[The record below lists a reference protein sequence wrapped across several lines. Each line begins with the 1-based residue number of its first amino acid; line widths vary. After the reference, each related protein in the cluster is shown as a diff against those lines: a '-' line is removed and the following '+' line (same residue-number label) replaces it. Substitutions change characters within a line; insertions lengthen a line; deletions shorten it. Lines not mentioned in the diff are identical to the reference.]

1 MELREFIAFLD
12 QCFATDRYAA
22 SEQGGIYWP
31 AKEKAD
37 DLFIKRIGLALEPW
51 PGIYE
56 WIVEK
61 HLDVLWLHRPWKL
74 EIERVSHNVSVL
86 YHHLPFDE
94 TLTMGYNLR
103 LAQTLKMSNPEEIG
117 YKQTVD
123 LPRRAIGMLGQT
135 PMADVIDW
143 SQMVEGVFGGY
154 DQVHQG
160 SQPGI
165 GRIAI
170 VGAMNEALIREA
182 ADRGAGLYLT
192 GEYRKSAQ
200 TAVEETG
207 ISVIAVGHR
216 RSEEWGL
223 RALADLLREQR
234 EGVVV
239 YCPNIMS

>member
-1 MELREFIAFLD
+1 M
-12 QCFATDRYAA
+12 
-22 SEQGGIYWP
+22 P
-31 AKEKAD
+31 AKEKGD
-37 DLFIKRIGLALEPW
+37 NLFVKSIGLALEPW
-51 PGIYE
+51 PGIYK

-74 EIERVSHNVSVL
+74 DIERVPENVSVL

-103 LAQTLKMSNPEEIG
+103 MAQALQMSHPEEIG
-117 YKQTVD
+117 YKQTAD

-135 PMADVIDW
+135 PKADVVTW
-143 SQMVEGVFGGY
+143 NQVVEEVFGGY
-154 DQVHQG
+154 DQIHQG
-160 SQPGI
+160 HQPGI
-165 GRIAI
+165 DRIAI
-170 VGAMNEALIREA
+170 VGAMNEDLIREA
-182 ADRGAGLYLT
+182 ANRGAGLYLT

-207 ISVIAVGHR
+207 VSVIAVGHR

-234 EGVVV
+234 VGETV
-239 YCPNIMS
+239 YYPNVMS